1 METTEAKKILQIP
14 EELDNLRNGLA
25 MLDDIVAT
33 LEKRLQSVLREDCP
47 SAVNPSAVNQKEMDK
62 NRVPLASD
70 IDILVCRLKESNKY
84 LKNILFRLEV

>member
-47 SAVNPSAVNQKEMDK
+47 SAVNQKEMDK

-70 IDILVCRLKESNKY
+70 IDILVCRLKESNEY

>member
-47 SAVNPSAVNQKEMDK
+47 SAANPSAVNQKEMAK

-70 IDILVCRLKESNKY
+70 IDILVCRLKESNEY